1 MGQTVLEMIGI
12 KKSFSGIYALSG
24 IDFSLE
30 LGEVHALLGENGAG
44 KSTLIKVLG
53 GIYQPDSGIIKVNG
67 KEVKINGV
75 PAARENGIGII
86 HQEIVLVPYLSVA
99 QNLFLGRE
107 IRTKLGTLDFA
118 EMNRRAE
125 EMISSLGV
133 NIKADTIV
141 ENLTIAQQQM
151 VEIVKAVSFNGKII
165 VMDEPTSSLSNE
177 EVEQLFEIIENL
189 RKKQVSIIYISHRME
204 ELFRIS
210 DRVTVIRDGAY
221 VGTKKTSETSP
232 NELVAMMVGRDLE
245 SFYARDY
252 CDMDKAEVALEVKN
266 LSQTGVF
273 EDISFSVHKGEIL
286 GVAGLDGSGRTELLE
301 TLFGYRTRQS
311 GTIKKFNFGFRAAQ
325 GGTPEDYS
333 MEVHDI
339 NGTQVGEEISNLSP
353 NSAIKQGFALVTE
366 ERRATGIFGILD
378 IRANTV
384 IANLKNYKLGKFPLL
399 SDAKMA
405 RDTDRMIE
413 AMHIKTPSQRQQ
425 IKNLSG
431 GNQQKVI
438 FGRWMLTNPDVLL
451 LDDPTRGIDVG
462 AKYEIYELIQS
473 LAKQGK
479 SIIMVSS
486 EMPELLGTCNRILV
500 MSAGQIAGEYVPT
513 GDGKVDQEK
522 ILELAAKNL

>member
-1 MGQTVLEMIGI
+1 
-12 KKSFSGIYALSG
+12 
-24 IDFSLE
+24 
-30 LGEVHALLGENGAG
+30 
-44 KSTLIKVLG
+44 LI
-53 GIYQPDSGIIKVNG
+53 

-189 RKKQVSIIYISHRME
+189 RKKKVSIIYISHRME

-252 CDMDKAEVALEVKN
+252 CDMDKAETALEVRN

-286 GVAGLDGSGRTELLE
+286 GFSGLVGAGRSEDHGGDIWCNTAHIGRGDTRRKAGSLQESNAGYQGRHSTGSGGQKE
-301 TLFGYRTRQS
+301 TGPCTW
-311 GTIKKFNFGFRAAQ
+311 
-325 GGTPEDYS
+325 
-333 MEVHDI
+333 
-339 NGTQVGEEISNLSP
+339 
-353 NSAIKQGFALVTE
+353 
-366 ERRATGIFGILD
+366 
-378 IRANTV
+378 
-384 IANLKNYKLGKFPLL
+384 
-399 SDAKMA
+399 
-405 RDTDRMIE
+405 
-413 AMHIKTPSQRQQ
+413 QQ
-425 IKNLSG
+425 
-431 GNQQKVI
+431 
-438 FGRWMLTNPDVLL
+438 
-451 LDDPTRGIDVG
+451 RGI
-462 AKYEIYELIQS
+462 
-473 LAKQGK
+473 
-479 SIIMVSS
+479 
-486 EMPELLGTCNRILV
+486 
-500 MSAGQIAGEYVPT
+500 
-513 GDGKVDQEK
+513 
-522 ILELAAKNL
+522 

>member
-177 EVEQLFEIIENL
+177 EVEQYLRSLRISERTGKYNL
-189 RKKQVSIIYISHRME
+189 HLPQNGG
-204 ELFRIS
+204 LFRIS

-221 VGTKKTSETSP
+221 VGTKKTSETNP

-286 GVAGLDGSGRTELLE
+286 GFSGLVGAGRSEIMEAVFGATQPTSGEVILGGKLVHFKNPMQAIKSGVALV
-301 TLFGYRTRQS
+301 
-311 GTIKKFNFGFRAAQ
+311 
-325 GGTPEDYS
+325 PEDRK
-333 MEVHDI
+333 
-339 NGTQVGEEISNLSP
+339 
-353 NSAIKQGFALVTE
+353 KQGLVLGNSVAFNLTLSSL
-366 ERRATGIFGILD
+366 RFYMNGIAISEKKRGE
-378 IRANTV
+378 V
-384 IANLKNYKLGKFPLL
+384 IDHYSKRLRIKAASPE
-399 SDAKMA
+399 
-405 RDTDRMIE
+405 IE
-413 AMHIKTPSQRQQ
+413 AGS
-425 IKNLSG
+425 LSG
-431 GNQQKVI
+431 GNQQKVVL
-438 FGRWMLTNPDVLL
+438 GKWLATKPDVLI
-451 LDDPTRGIDVG
+451 LDEPTRGVDVN
-462 AKYEIYELIQS
+462 AKFEIYTVINE
-473 LAKQGK
+473 LAKEGIA
-479 SIIMVSS
+479 IIMVSS
-486 EMPELLGTCNRILV
+486 ELPEIINMCDNVCVVRAGKLV
-500 MSAGQIAGEYVPT
+500 KKLSKDELSQEEIMKYAAGGIE
-513 GDGKVDQEK
+513 
-522 ILELAAKNL
+522 

>member
-221 VGTKKTSETSP
+221 VGTKKTSETNP

-286 GVAGLDGSGRTELLE
+286 GFSGLVGAGRSEIMEAIFGATRLTSGEVILGGKPVH
-301 TLFGYRTRQS
+301 FKNPMQA
-311 GTIKKFNFGFRAAQ
+311 IKAGIALV
-325 GGTPEDYS
+325 PEDRK
-333 MEVHDI
+333 
-339 NGTQVGEEISNLSP
+339 
-353 NSAIKQGFALVTE
+353 KQGLVLGNSVAFNLTLSSL
-366 ERRATGIFGILD
+366 RFYMNGIAISEKKRGE
-378 IRANTV
+378 V
-384 IANLKNYKLGKFPLL
+384 IDHYSQRLRIKAASPE
-399 SDAKMA
+399 
-405 RDTDRMIE
+405 IE
-413 AMHIKTPSQRQQ
+413 AGS
-425 IKNLSG
+425 LSG
-431 GNQQKVI
+431 GNQQKLIIARELNNHAKVI
-438 FGRWMLTNPDVLL
+438 VASQ
-451 LDDPTRGIDVG
+451 PTRGLDIGATEFVRQQLIDQRNAGKGVMLISADLEEIMALSDRIAVLFGGKIVG
-462 AKYEIYELIQS
+462 ILNREEATVQKIGLLMGGI
-473 LAKQGK
+473 
-479 SIIMVSS
+479 S
-486 EMPELLGTCNRILV
+486 EEEAR
-500 MSAGQIAGEYVPT
+500 
-513 GDGKVDQEK
+513 
-522 ILELAAKNL
+522 

>member
-177 EVEQLFEIIENL
+177 EVEQLL
-189 RKKQVSIIYISHRME
+189 

-221 VGTKKTSETSP
+221 VGTKKTSETNP

-286 GVAGLDGSGRTELLE
+286 GFSGLVGAGRSEIMEAVFGATQPTSGEVILGGKLVHFKNPMQAIKSGVALV
-301 TLFGYRTRQS
+301 
-311 GTIKKFNFGFRAAQ
+311 
-325 GGTPEDYS
+325 PEDRK
-333 MEVHDI
+333 
-339 NGTQVGEEISNLSP
+339 
-353 NSAIKQGFALVTE
+353 KQGLVLGNSVAFNLTLSSL
-366 ERRATGIFGILD
+366 RFYMNGIAISEKKRGE
-378 IRANTV
+378 V
-384 IANLKNYKLGKFPLL
+384 IDHYSKRLRIKAASPE
-399 SDAKMA
+399 
-405 RDTDRMIE
+405 IE
-413 AMHIKTPSQRQQ
+413 AGS
-425 IKNLSG
+425 LSG
-431 GNQQKVI
+431 GNQQKVVL
-438 FGRWMLTNPDVLL
+438 GKWLATKPDVLI
-451 LDDPTRGIDVG
+451 LDEPTRGVDVN
-462 AKYEIYELIQS
+462 AKFEIYTVINE
-473 LAKQGK
+473 LAKEGIA
-479 SIIMVSS
+479 IIMVSS
-486 EMPELLGTCNRILV
+486 ELPEIINMCDNVCVVRAGKLV
-500 MSAGQIAGEYVPT
+500 KKLSKDELSQEEIMKYAAGGIE
-513 GDGKVDQEK
+513 
-522 ILELAAKNL
+522 

>member
-1 MGQTVLEMIGI
+1 M
-12 KKSFSGIYALSG
+12 
-24 IDFSLE
+24 
-30 LGEVHALLGENGAG
+30 
-44 KSTLIKVLG
+44 
-53 GIYQPDSGIIKVNG
+53 
-67 KEVKINGV
+67 
-75 PAARENGIGII
+75 
-86 HQEIVLVPYLSVA
+86 
-99 QNLFLGRE
+99 FLGRE

-221 VGTKKTSETSP
+221 VGTKKTSETNP

-286 GVAGLDGSGRTELLE
+286 GFSGLVGAGRSEIMEAVFGATRPTSGEVILGGKPVH
-301 TLFGYRTRQS
+301 FKNPMQAIKS
-311 GTIKKFNFGFRAAQ
+311 GIALV
-325 GGTPEDYS
+325 PEDRK
-333 MEVHDI
+333 
-339 NGTQVGEEISNLSP
+339 
-353 NSAIKQGFALVTE
+353 KQGLVLGNSVAFNLTLSSL
-366 ERRATGIFGILD
+366 RFYMNGIAISEKKRGE
-378 IRANTV
+378 V
-384 IANLKNYKLGKFPLL
+384 IDHYSQRLRIKAASPE
-399 SDAKMA
+399 
-405 RDTDRMIE
+405 IE
-413 AMHIKTPSQRQQ
+413 AGS
-425 IKNLSG
+425 LSG
-431 GNQQKVI
+431 GNQQKVVL
-438 FGRWMLTNPDVLL
+438 GKWLATKPDVLI
-451 LDDPTRGIDVG
+451 LDEPTRGIDVG
-462 AKYEIYELIQS
+462 AKNEIYKLMNR
-473 LAKQGK
+473 LAAEGK
-479 SIIMVSS
+479 SIIMISS
-486 EMPELLGTCNRILV
+486 EMTEVLRMSDRIIV
-500 MSAGQIAGEYVPT
+500 MCEGKIT
-513 GDGKVDQEK
+513 GNIDISEATQEH
-522 ILELAAKNL
+522 IMNHATRNIN